1 MRKYFMK
8 LQDFGSVTHF
18 SFESIL
24 EAFFLRSNSFQRHMQ
39 RQGFGVYK
47 LILLLIYGCCFW
59 FLFKYLFWDHIQR
72 RFFPEQDNQDQKYTD
87 LLDRIG
93 GFRWHRRDG
102 RKGGRDWKEGGAS
115 SKWRPG

>member
-1 MRKYFMK
+1 M
-8 LQDFGSVTHF
+8 H
-18 SFESIL
+18 
-24 EAFFLRSNSFQRHMQ
+24 RHMQ

-87 LLDRIG
+87 LLDRIELPLKLSPSSSYPLN
-93 GFRWHRRDG
+93 FDG
-102 RKGGRDWKEGGAS
+102 MAL
-115 SKWRPG
+115 